1 MCAAILQWTPIEYNP
16 NAELVKQATA
26 QRLAFGN
33 MLNKLGELGVNF
45 AEKMGT
51 QATDTLKNA
60 KALDEL
66 YDDQYKNQV
75 LARTSLWLGE
85 NRDAYEALNAQ
96 SGKSFEDMLAARAAL
111 NTLPGMTPEIYERL
125 APGLG
130 KMYETGNTA
139 QNDAAKRQEQL
150 AAAQH
155 SLASAESLRS
165 QLPSNIRRNEAAA
178 KRDEEAAETDRL
190 TRPGIIAKRDAE
202 TGETIA
208 RTQGYNDT
216 HQEWLDRSEV
226 RIAQNWQDLAKTKKQ
241 TLETEDQVR
250 VLQQSRLTRDL
261 LGKKEFTDAIAAY
274 HNGDMDANHLLA
286 KVYELNPNARE
297 LVTNDEE
304 LNTLIKASERHNENE
319 ERAYT
324 AAKVAN
330 DSAKAFLQSS
340 GRRRWD
346 NPLLSWDSM
355 FDPEDPLK
363 GSIAPLF
370 EGQTGAEVTSA
381 KRFASQ
387 EVGRLVNDIMK
398 EHPKIGRDAE
408 DKIML
413 ANALLQTASNPQ
425 NKSKLAAALL
435 KGTKLDQTF
444 FDVGAA
450 INLYDTYRGSKDLN
464 APFVRRVYG
473 KDGLIDLDAKAR
485 ELAIQDVRLRKSPNF
500 QTAYAQHR
508 DALYTSFQ
516 ENSGLNKDQLAY
528 ADKIWKALPNSG
540 GTMPEFTP
548 FVPPAAPT
556 GKTPKT
562 EKQLQQEQAAQ
573 VNSGQFRMDSASQTD
588 LDALRKNPEVN
599 KKTRQQAET
608 TLFDNI
614 KKGDSQAISQ
624 GIDTYLTLDP
634 KSKDYKNYRNS
645 ILFGAMRINA
655 IGGFIY
661 PRVLAL
667 RQEQA
672 KLPKTNRTEPQQK
685 SYDEYEATIQR
696 LLDLNKTFD
705 DYQAGRLPYQEVW
718 MQ

>member
-96 SGKSFEDMLAARAAL
+96 SGKSFEDMLAARATL

-130 KMYETGNTA
+130 KMFETGNTA

-155 SLASAESLRS
+155 SLASAESLRG

-190 TRPGIIAKRDAE
+190 TRPSIIAKHDAE
-202 TGETIA
+202 TDEIKA
-208 RTQGYNDT
+208 RTQDYNDK

-261 LGKKEFTDAIAAY
+261 LGKKEFTDAITAY

-304 LNTLIKASERHNENE
+304 LNTLIKASERHDENE
-319 ERAYT
+319 ERAAA

-330 DSAKAFLQSS
+330 DSAKAFLQAS
-340 GRRRWD
+340 GRRRWN

-363 GSIAPLF
+363 GSINPLF

-398 EHPKIGRDAE
+398 EHPEIGRDAE

-450 INLYDTYRGSKDLN
+450 INLYNTHRGSKDLN

-508 DALYTSFQ
+508 EALYTSFQ

-548 FVPPAAPT
+548 FVPSAAPSGLNNNT
-556 GKTPKT
+556 SEATVPT
-562 EKQLQQEQAAQ
+562 TQLYRDIVSKRRPVSDLTQSELKL
-573 VNSGQFRMDSASQTD
+573 ASQ
-588 LDALRKNPEVN
+588 N
-599 KKTRQQAET
+599 Q
-608 TLFDNI
+608 
-614 KKGDSQAISQ
+614 
-624 GIDTYLTLDP
+624 
-634 KSKDYKNYRNS
+634 
-645 ILFGAMRINA
+645 
-655 IGGFIY
+655 
-661 PRVLAL
+661 
-667 RQEQA
+667 
-672 KLPKTNRTEPQQK
+672 KLPKDTREKVKKQFFINIASGKNLQSAIEDYLK
-685 SYDEYEATIQR
+685 
-696 LLDLNKTFD
+696 LDSKNELFT
-705 DYQAGRLPYQEVW
+705 DYQNAIISGLIPTTKYGVTQSYIQDRLNELQRQRALLQKEPISDDSLEQDKIYEEQINRLNFLLNQANSSRKGRF
-718 MQ
+718 